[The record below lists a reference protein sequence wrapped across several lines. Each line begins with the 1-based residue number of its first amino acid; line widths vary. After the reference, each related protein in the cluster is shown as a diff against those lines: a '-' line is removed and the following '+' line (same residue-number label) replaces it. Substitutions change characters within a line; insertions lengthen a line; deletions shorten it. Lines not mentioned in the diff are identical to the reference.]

1 MRRIL
6 TFDAY
11 ASQDEVAE
19 ESAATLRRIPGVI
32 SAEILSA
39 VGGQPRYC
47 VIMETDDGQ
56 DAEVVARI
64 NASLQEY
71 AGYVSNVTNRAF
83 RRIG

>member
-6 TFDAY
+6 MFDAY
-11 ASQDEVAE
+11 ASPDEVAS
-19 ESAATLRRIPGVI
+19 ESAATFRRIPGVI

-39 VGGQPRYC
+39 MGGQPRYC
-47 VIMETDDGQ
+47 VLLETDDAQ
-56 DAEVVARI
+56 DPDVVARI

-71 AGYVSNVTNRAF
+71 ADYVSNVSNRAF